1 MLIQTTHIRN
11 LYYFVVIFQSIDLL
25 SNTKQVENF
34 SLKLKK
40 CNVEYYEGAVMFIFV
55 FMVDSNHLNGA

>member
-1 MLIQTTHIRN
+1 M
-11 LYYFVVIFQSIDLL
+11 VIFQSIDLL